1 MAAAAFA
8 KGAGLCSA
16 KLPRPLLRTQRAF
29 ASGGGGAPGRRQQ
42 CQQVPAEPRLTRT
55 WQQDGIRN
63 IVLNNPLKRNALSL
77 SMIRSLREDI
87 LHDIESTDL
96 RVIIISGILL
106 IKPMRVGEGPV
117 FSSGHD
123 LKELAFEKGE
133 KHHREVFETCSEVM
147 TLLPKLPVPVIAK
160 VNGLATA
167 AGCQLVASCDIAV
180 ASEKS
185 RFATPGVNVGLFCST
200 PGVALGR
207 SLPRK
212 VAMEMLLTGEA
223 MTAQEALLHGLL
235 SRVIPEDKLEEETLR
250 IARRICESSR
260 SVVALGKST
269 FYKQMEQDV
278 GAAYRTAS
286 RVMVENLAL
295 QDGQEGIKAFVSKRK
310 PAWSHS

>member
-96 RVIIISGILL
+96 RVIIIS
-106 IKPMRVGEGPV
+106 GEGPV

>member
-8 KGAGLCSA
+8 RGAGLCTA
-16 KLPRPLLRTQRAF
+16 QLPRPLLRTQRIF
-29 ASGGGGAPGRRQQ
+29 ASGGGAPGRRQH

-55 WQQDGIRN
+55 WQEDGIRN

-77 SMIRSLREDI
+77 SMISSLREDV
-87 LHDIESTDL
+87 LRDIESTDL

-106 IKPMRVGEGPV
+106 IKPMR
-117 FSSGHD
+117 
-123 LKELAFEKGE
+123 
-133 KHHREVFETCSEVM
+133 VM

-223 MTAQEALLHGLL
+223 MTAQEALLHGLI
-235 SRVIPEDKLEEETLR
+235 SKVVSEDKLEDETLR

-260 SVVALGKST
+260 PVVALGKST
-269 FYKQMEQDV
+269 FYKQMEQDI
-278 GAAYRTAS
+278 GAAYRIAS